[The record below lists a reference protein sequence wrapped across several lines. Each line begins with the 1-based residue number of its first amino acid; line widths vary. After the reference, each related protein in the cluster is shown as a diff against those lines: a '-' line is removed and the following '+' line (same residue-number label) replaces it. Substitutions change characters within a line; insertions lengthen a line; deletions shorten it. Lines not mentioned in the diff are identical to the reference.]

1 MDPQTMLF
9 FADLVLVAHAALALF
24 LTLGLAAILIGGPL
38 KWSFVRNRRFRA
50 LHLTGMAVVAAEA
63 LLGITC
69 PLTDLES
76 ALRASGHAPG
86 YSESFIAHWL
96 GGFLFYD
103 FDERVFAAA
112 YLAAL
117 GLTVWARR
125 RWKALGETSSFPP
138 PQAP

>member
-9 FADLVLVAHAALALF
+9 FADLVLAAHAALALF

-38 KWSFVRNRRFRA
+38 KWSFVRNRKFR
-50 LHLTGMAVVAAEA
+50 LTHFLGMGIVATEA
-63 LLGITC
+63 LFGLTC

-76 ALRASGHAPG
+76 VLRAAGHTPG
-86 YSESFIAHWL
+86 YSEGFIAHWL
-96 GGFLFYD
+96 GRFLFYD

-117 GLTVWARR
+117 GLTVWAWR
-125 RWKALGETSSFPP
+125 RWRKRP
-138 PQAP
+138 